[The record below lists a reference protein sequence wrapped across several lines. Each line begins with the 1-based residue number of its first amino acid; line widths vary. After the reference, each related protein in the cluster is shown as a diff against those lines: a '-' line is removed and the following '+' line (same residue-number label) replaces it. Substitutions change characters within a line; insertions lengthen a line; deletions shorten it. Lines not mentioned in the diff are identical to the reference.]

1 MTVNV
6 NIHEAKTHLSRLL
19 ERVAAGERVVISKAG
34 QPVAD
39 LVPHQAKP
47 VVFGGLSGELAYD
60 DDAFAGVDPD
70 IQRLFYG
77 DDVAAP

>member
-1 MTVNV
+1 
-6 NIHEAKTHLSRLL
+6 
-19 ERVAAGERVVISKAG
+19 
-34 QPVAD
+34 
-39 LVPHQAKP
+39 

-60 DDAFAGVDPD
+60 DDNFAGVDPD